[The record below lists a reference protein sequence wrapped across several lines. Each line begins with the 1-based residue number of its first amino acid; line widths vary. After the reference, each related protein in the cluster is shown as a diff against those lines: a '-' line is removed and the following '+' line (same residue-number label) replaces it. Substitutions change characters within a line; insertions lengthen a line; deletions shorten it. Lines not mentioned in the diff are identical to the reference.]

1 MVSSFQILSYNDLV
15 EFHSTQTTNY
25 FTILHI
31 KLQANQVNKKMSETE
46 YKHNELGS
54 ILIQEDAIAS
64 IARQSTLQSY
74 GVVGLAPKNVFENV
88 LQWFKKDGKYGVE
101 VKFDHD
107 ALVINLYI
115 MVEYGTRIKSITNSV
130 VNSVKY
136 NVEKTVGLPV
146 RRINVHVRG
155 LRISNMD

>member
-1 MVSSFQILSYNDLV
+1 
-15 EFHSTQTTNY
+15 
-25 FTILHI
+25 
-31 KLQANQVNKKMSETE
+31 MSETE
-46 YKHNELGS
+46 NNQQHNELGS
-54 ILIQEDAIAS
+54 ILIQKDAIAS

-74 GVVGLAPKNVFENV
+74 GVVGLAPKDIIERLRQLINR
-88 LQWFKKDGKYGVE
+88 DGKYGVDVE
-101 VKFDHD
+101 YDHD
-107 ALVINLYI
+107 GLNIDLFI
-115 MVEYGTRIKSITNSV
+115 IVEYGTRIKSITSSI

>member
-1 MVSSFQILSYNDLV
+1 MGV
-15 EFHSTQTTNY
+15 
-25 FTILHI
+25 
-31 KLQANQVNKKMSETE
+31 KMSDTE
-46 YKHNELGS
+46 NNYNELGS
-54 ILIQEDAIAS
+54 ILIQKEAIAS

-74 GVVGLAPKNVFENV
+74 GVVGLAPKNLFESIRQI
-88 LQWFKKDGKYGVE
+88 LKKDAKYGVE
-101 VKFDHD
+101 VDFDHEG
-107 ALVINLYI
+107 LVIDLYI

-136 NVEKTVGLPV
+136 NVEKTIGLPV

>member
-1 MVSSFQILSYNDLV
+1 M
-15 EFHSTQTTNY
+15 
-25 FTILHI
+25 
-31 KLQANQVNKKMSETE
+31 AETE
-46 YKHNELGS
+46 KNQHNELGS
-54 ILIQEDAIAS
+54 ILIQKDAIAS

-74 GVVGLAPKNVFENV
+74 GVVGLAPKNLIDNIR
-88 LQWFKKDGKYGVE
+88 QWFLRDGKYGVE
-101 VKFDHD
+101 VEFDHD
-107 ALVINLYI
+107 GLLIDLFI
-115 MVEYGTRIKSITNSV
+115 IVEYGTRIKSITNSI

>member
-1 MVSSFQILSYNDLV
+1 M
-15 EFHSTQTTNY
+15 
-25 FTILHI
+25 
-31 KLQANQVNKKMSETE
+31 AETE
-46 YKHNELGS
+46 KNQQHNELGS
-54 ILIQEDAIAS
+54 ILIQKDAIAS

-74 GVVGLAPKNVFENV
+74 GVVGLAPKNIFESIRQF
-88 LQWFKKDGKYGVE
+88 LIRDGKYGVDVE
-101 VKFDHD
+101 YDHD
-107 ALVINLYI
+107 GLLIDLFI
-115 MVEYGTRIKSITNSV
+115 IVEYGTRIKSITNSI

>member
-1 MVSSFQILSYNDLV
+1 MG
-15 EFHSTQTTNY
+15 
-25 FTILHI
+25 
-31 KLQANQVNKKMSETE
+31 VNMSETE
-46 YKHNELGS
+46 NNYNELGS
-54 ILIQEDAIAS
+54 ILIQKEAIAS

-74 GVVGLAPKNVFENV
+74 GVVGLAPKNLFESIRQI
-88 LQWFKKDGKYGVE
+88 LRKDAKYGVE
-101 VKFDHD
+101 VDFDHEG
-107 ALVINLYI
+107 LVIDLYI

-136 NVEKTVGLPV
+136 NVEKTIGIPV

>member
-1 MVSSFQILSYNDLV
+1 MP
-15 EFHSTQTTNY
+15 E
-25 FTILHI
+25 
-31 KLQANQVNKKMSETE
+31 SEN
-46 YKHNELGS
+46 KHNELGS
-54 ILIQEDAIAS
+54 ILIQKEAVAS

-74 GVVGLAPKNVFENV
+74 GVVGLAPKNLIENIRQI
-88 LQWFKKDGKYGVE
+88 LKKEKNYGIDVE
-101 VKFDHD
+101 FDHD
-107 ALVINLYI
+107 GLVIDLYI
-115 MVEYGTRIKSITNSV
+115 VVEYGTRIKSITNSI

>member
-1 MVSSFQILSYNDLV
+1 
-15 EFHSTQTTNY
+15 
-25 FTILHI
+25 
-31 KLQANQVNKKMSETE
+31 MSDPG
-46 YKHNELGS
+46 YKNNELGS
-54 ILIQEDAIAS
+54 ILIQKDAIAS

-74 GVVGLAPKNVFENV
+74 GVVGLAPKNIFENIRQIV
-88 LQWFKKDGKYGVE
+88 KKDIKYGVN
-101 VKFDHD
+101 VDYDHD
-107 ALVINLYI
+107 GLIIDLYI
-115 MVEYGTRIKSITNSV
+115 IVEYGTRIKSITNSI

>member
-1 MVSSFQILSYNDLV
+1 MG
-15 EFHSTQTTNY
+15 E
-25 FTILHI
+25 
-31 KLQANQVNKKMSETE
+31 KLMPETE
-46 YKHNELGS
+46 NNQQHNELGS
-54 ILIQEDAIAS
+54 ILIQKDAIAS

-74 GVVGLAPKNVFENV
+74 GVVGLAPKNIFESIRQFF
-88 LQWFKKDGKYGVE
+88 LQDGKYGVE
-101 VKFDHD
+101 VEYDHD
-107 ALVINLYI
+107 GLLIDLFI
-115 MVEYGTRIKSITNSV
+115 IVEYGTRIKSITNSI

>member
-1 MVSSFQILSYNDLV
+1 MG
-15 EFHSTQTTNY
+15 E
-25 FTILHI
+25 
-31 KLQANQVNKKMSETE
+31 KLMPETE
-46 YKHNELGS
+46 NNQQHNELGS
-54 ILIQEDAIAS
+54 ILIQKDAIAS

-74 GVVGLAPKNVFENV
+74 GVVGLAPKNIFESIRQFFV
-88 LQWFKKDGKYGVE
+88 QDGKYGVDVE
-101 VKFDHD
+101 YDHD
-107 ALVINLYI
+107 GLLIDLFI
-115 MVEYGTRIKSITNSV
+115 IVEYGTRIKSITNSI

>member
-1 MVSSFQILSYNDLV
+1 MG
-15 EFHSTQTTNY
+15 E
-25 FTILHI
+25 
-31 KLQANQVNKKMSETE
+31 KLMPETE
-46 YKHNELGS
+46 NYQQHNELGS
-54 ILIQEDAIAS
+54 ILIQKDAIAS

-74 GVVGLAPKNVFENV
+74 GVVGLAPKNIFEGIRQFLV
-88 LQWFKKDGKYGVE
+88 QDGKYGVDVE
-101 VKFDHD
+101 YDHD
-107 ALVINLYI
+107 GLLIDLFI
-115 MVEYGTRIKSITNSV
+115 IVEYGTRIKSITNSI

>member
-1 MVSSFQILSYNDLV
+1 
-15 EFHSTQTTNY
+15 
-25 FTILHI
+25 
-31 KLQANQVNKKMSETE
+31 MSEQE
-46 YKHNELGS
+46 MKNNELGS
-54 ILIQEDAIAS
+54 ILIQKDAIAS

-74 GVVGLAPKNVFENV
+74 GVVGLAPKNLLENIR
-88 LQWFKKDGKYGVE
+88 QIIKKDIKYGVN
-101 VKFDHD
+101 VDYDHD
-107 ALVINLYI
+107 GLIIDLYI
-115 MVEYGTRIKSITNSV
+115 IVEYGTRIKSITNSI